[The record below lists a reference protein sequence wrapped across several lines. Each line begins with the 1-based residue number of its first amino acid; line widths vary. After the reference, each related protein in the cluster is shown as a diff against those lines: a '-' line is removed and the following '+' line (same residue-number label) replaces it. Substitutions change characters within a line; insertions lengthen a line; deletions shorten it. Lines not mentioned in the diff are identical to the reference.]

1 MERAHRRAPEP
12 VVQER
17 RHSEEYYDVK
27 TTVFNALIDTI
38 DLTQLAKLEA
48 AAAREEIRDIVSEI
62 IQIKSVVMSIA
73 EQEELLE
80 DICNDVLG
88 YGPLEPLL
96 ARDDIADI
104 MVNGANTTY
113 IEVAGKVQKTP
124 VRFADNAQLM
134 NICQRIVS
142 QVGRRVDESSPICDA
157 RLPDGSRVN
166 VIAPPL
172 AIDGPTLTIRK
183 FKKDRLKLEQLVKYK
198 SITPETKTILEI
210 IGRVRCNVLISGG
223 TGSGKTT
230 LLNCL
235 TASIDNDERI
245 ITCEDSAELQLQQP
259 HVVRLETRPPNL
271 EGEGEITM
279 RDLVRNCLRMRPE
292 RIIVGEVR
300 GPEAFDLLQAM
311 NTGHDGSMGTLH
323 ANSPREAI
331 SRLESMIMMGGFQL
345 PPKTIREMITGSID
359 VIIQA
364 SRLRDGS
371 RKVTHITEVM
381 GMEGDVVTCR
391 TSWCSRSPAR
401 TRRTRSSAAIA
412 RPASPVR
419 ASGSAPSTTA
429 RPSAW
434 PRRCRRRRCTTT
446 AASRWE
452 RRVDS
457 NDLHAGR
464 PARAR
469 RGIGGAR
476 SSIWC
481 LSSFLSGEHRT
492 DKRIQAATENKGRR
506 IALKQQVETAN
517 NRRRQV
523 ADTLKELEDR
533 QKQREKVSLRL
544 RLERAGLD
552 IEPRVFWIASAVC
565 GLVVGV
571 GVWAMA
577 PNLPMI
583 VPLARRLRRACW
595 ACRAG
600 SSPA

>member
-1 MERAHRRAPEP
+1 MFGRRNGDPAANRRALPAQEAAAPVAVKSVEARPVAAKEERVPAKVEP
-12 VVQER
+12 AVTER

-62 IQIKSVVMSIA
+62 IQIKNVVMSIA

-104 MVNGANTTY
+104 MVNGSTTTY
-113 IEVAGKVQKTP
+113 IEVAGKVQRTG

-172 AIDGPTLTIRK
+172 AIDGPSLTIRK

-198 SITPETKTILEI
+198 SITPETKTILEV

-230 LLNCL
+230 LLNCM
-235 TASIDNDERI
+235 TGAIDMDERI

-331 SRLESMIMMGGFQL
+331 SRLESMIMMGGFAL

-371 RKVTHITEVM
+371 RKVTHITEVI
-381 GMEGDVVTCR
+381 GMEGDVVTLQNLIVYEITGEDAQGKIVGR
-391 TSWCSRSPAR
+391 HRS
-401 TRRTRSSAAIA
+401 TGIA
-412 RPASPVR
+412 RPR
-419 ASGSAPSTTA
+419 F
-429 RPSAW
+429 
-434 PRRCRRRRCTTT
+434 
-446 AASRWE
+446 WE
-452 RRVDS
+452 R
-457 NDLHAGR
+457 AEYYGETGR
-464 PARAR
+464 LAQA
-469 RGIGGAR
+469 
-476 SSIWC
+476 
-481 LSSFLSGEHRT
+481 LSSAE
-492 DKRIQAATENKGRR
+492 
-506 IALKQQVETAN
+506 VP
-517 NRRRQV
+517 
-523 ADTLKELEDR
+523 DTVGNPVGD
-533 QKQREKVSLRL
+533 LR
-544 RLERAGLD
+544 G
-552 IEPRVFWIASAVC
+552 
-565 GLVVGV
+565 
-571 GVWAMA
+571 
-577 PNLPMI
+577 
-583 VPLARRLRRACW
+583 
-595 ACRAG
+595 
-600 SSPA
+600 

>member
-1 MERAHRRAPEP
+1 MFGRRTQDPTAQRAPVEAPAPKP
-12 VVQER
+12 VAATAPAPAPAPATEKAPEKPAVEQAPVQASATAPQPVER

-38 DLTQLAKLEA
+38 DLTQLAKLDAE
-48 AAAREEIRDIVSEI
+48 AAREEIRDIVSEI
-62 IQIKSVVMSIA
+62 IQLKNVVMSIA

-96 ARDDIADI
+96 ARDDIADV
-104 MVNGANTTY
+104 MVNGADVTY
-113 IEVAGKVQKTP
+113 IEVDGKMEQTG
-124 VRFADNAQLM
+124 VRFADNIQLM

-183 FKKDRLKLEQLVKYK
+183 FKKDRLKLEQLVKFG
-198 SITPETKTILEI
+198 SITPEAKTILEI

-235 TASIDNDERI
+235 TGSIDHDERV

-279 RDLVRNCLRMRPE
+279 RELVKNCLRMRPE

-323 ANSPREAI
+323 SNSPREAI
-331 SRLESMIMMGGFQL
+331 SRLESMIMMGGFAL
-345 PPKTIREMITGSID
+345 PVKTIREMITGSID
-359 VIIQA
+359 VIVQA

-371 RKVTHITEVM
+371 RKITHITEVL
-381 GMEGDVVTCR
+381 GMEDDVVTLQNLIVFEMTGEDENGKILGR
-391 TSWCSRSPAR
+391 HRSTGISR
-401 TRRTRSSAAIA
+401 
-412 RPASPVR
+412 
-419 ASGSAPSTTA
+419 
-429 RPSAW
+429 
-434 PRRCRRRRCTTT
+434 PRL
-446 AASRWE
+446 WE
-452 RRVDS
+452 RAEYYNETDRLAD
-457 NDLHAGR
+457 A
-464 PARAR
+464 
-469 RGIGGAR
+469 
-476 SSIWC
+476 
-481 LSSFLSGEHRT
+481 LSQSEVTDEHGNPLGEHH
-492 DKRIQAATENKGRR
+492 G
-506 IALKQQVETAN
+506 
-517 NRRRQV
+517 
-523 ADTLKELEDR
+523 
-533 QKQREKVSLRL
+533 
-544 RLERAGLD
+544 
-552 IEPRVFWIASAVC
+552 
-565 GLVVGV
+565 
-571 GVWAMA
+571 
-577 PNLPMI
+577 
-583 VPLARRLRRACW
+583 
-595 ACRAG
+595 
-600 SSPA
+600 